1 MKWGKRW
8 FCVPEVRSGWSSLT
22 FQQPPLCFIQ
32 LTDCK
37 GVEIRHLIHH
47 LSIYKA
53 VINQVQQVCR
63 HILTIWCTNLI
74 SKFSVKSS
82 LSLGRNGINC
92 SWVEVQAKVDSCCWI
107 RLRKRIVCVHV
118 DAFILWPDV
127 HALGWLVSVPD
138 SWLNSAPTRTSLR
151 INDPQSW
158 MHFWSNASHYSISWQ
173 LGV

>member
-1 MKWGKRW
+1 MGKVMILCSRGMFCHLWPSSSRHSVSYSWPTVKVLRFNTW
-8 FCVPEVRSGWSSLT
+8 FIIFPFTKLWSIKCSKCADT
-22 FQQPPLCFIQ
+22 SWQF
-32 LTDCK
+32 
-37 GVEIRHLIHH
+37 GLIG
-47 LSIYKA
+47 
-53 VINQVQQVCR
+53 
-63 HILTIWCTNLI
+63 TNLI